1 MTDEKGIQEKTE
13 EILRRFVNPR
23 THYPQNMRPAKK
35 FFESDDPFGN
45 IDVPFASRITIQE
58 GGMIILNF
66 RLDELKKIQQGSV
79 LPAEMAPFS
88 QNAQT
93 FE

>member
-1 MTDEKGIQEKTE
+1 MTDEKAIQEKTE

-35 FFESDDPFGN
+35 FFESKKPFIN
-45 IDVPFASRITIQE
+45 IDVPFASRIQNKTD
-58 GGMIILNF
+58 GMIVLNF

-79 LPAEMAPFS
+79 LPA
-88 QNAQT
+88 
-93 FE
+93 